1 MRKKIEPGDDTRYTM
16 VDLDGYWYDNEE
28 EFANASPN
36 LLPMSSVF
44 WFLMSGKRKPQDD
57 YERNILRQGKEIEA
71 RGGIIE
77 MPFD

>member
-16 VDLDGYWYDNEE
+16 VDLAGYWYDNEE

-44 WFLMSGKRKPQDD
+44 WFLMSGKRTPQND
-57 YERNILRQGKEIEA
+57 YERDLLREGKEMKA
-71 RGGIIE
+71 QGIAIE